1 MVYNKRHGEGMNHRL
16 AREEKMSKK
25 NNVTLF
31 NDSTKLSVIA
41 AVMSTA
47 TIAVDEY
54 PTGEFTKKDPA
65 KEGGRISYV
74 AVTHPRQVLKFQTAV
89 GTDARGRGS
98 FSVPIEDASL
108 ALNALQGIDI
118 DGFETETEEEW
129 LSVTEAIGRTARRFA
144 DEDGEEYI
152 GFRTRL
158 GKGSKEIKIPV
169 ADWPQF
175 VGETLPAIVN
185 VAEKKVSQLD
195 EKQAAKKKG

>member
-1 MVYNKRHGEGMNHRL
+1 
-16 AREEKMSKK
+16 MSKK

-65 KEGGRISYV
+65 KEGGRVSYV
-74 AVTHPRQVLKFQTAV
+74 AVTCPRQVLKFQTAV